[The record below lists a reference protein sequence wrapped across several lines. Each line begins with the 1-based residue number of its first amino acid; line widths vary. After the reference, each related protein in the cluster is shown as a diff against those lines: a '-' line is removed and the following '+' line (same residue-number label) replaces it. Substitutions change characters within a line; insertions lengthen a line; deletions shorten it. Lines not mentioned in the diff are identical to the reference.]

1 MTLQPPTDPLPNAP
15 RAAFA
20 RSLRGQGEPSEW
32 TAAMLV
38 RVVLQTADP
47 AAQGRRAAEGAI
59 DALVDGLLER
69 LCTMSFRGEV
79 VLGSECAPSHSIVDG
94 TSAPLKIKIL
104 YKSKDHPDRKIA
116 ESLLIRKNRPELNSN
131 VSSWPIL

>member
-1 MTLQPPTDPLPNAP
+1 MGFTGDCTQKNVVYEIRCGISGGNDREGVYIGETKRPLRLRFNEHVRDMTNRTPDTPLGDH
-15 RAAFA
+15 FTEKH
-20 RSLRGQGEPSEW
+20 G
-32 TAAMLV
+32 
-38 RVVLQTADP
+38 D
-47 AAQGRRAAEGAI
+47 
-59 DALVDGLLER
+59 
-69 LCTMSFRGEV
+69 
-79 VLGSECAPSHSIVDG
+79 SIVDG